1 MRKSITGT
9 VLMMAALVSTALAKP
24 KNIIIT
30 RHADRPLADNCLS
43 LQGLERSAALA
54 YYFAGTPL
62 YNNPPI
68 SHVFAEFKGKESV
81 SIRSIQTCASIAAH
95 LKLSLNTNYN
105 QKQTDEFAKE
115 ILTNPK
121 YNGSSI
127 LICWNHGGINPLVQ
141 ALGGEDPGK
150 WKSDIFDQVYI
161 LTYEGEAKPKFQKIL
176 QKLMFGDRAT
186 FEDQPHP
193 LPPISVKCPEKVL

>member
-1 MRKSITGT
+1 MQKPIAGAF
-9 VLMMAALVSTALAKP
+9 LIMAALISTAMAKP

-43 LQGLERSAALA
+43 LQGLERAAALA

-68 SHVFAEFKGKESV
+68 SHVFAEFKGKENA
-81 SIRSIQTCASIAAH
+81 SIRSIQTCASIATH
-95 LKLSLNTNYN
+95 LKLPLNTSYN
-105 QKQTDEFAKE
+105 QKQIDEFVKE

-121 YNGSSI
+121 YNDSSI
-127 LICWNHGGINPLVQ
+127 LICWNHRGINPLVQ

-150 WKSDIFDQVYI
+150 WEGDVFDQVYV
-161 LTYEGEAKPKFQKIL
+161 LTYEGESKPKFQKIL

-186 FEDQPHP
+186 FEDKPQT